1 MDIAS
6 LEVQRP
12 PSAQSKAEATLQTS
26 SGNPLG
32 PSAKLAQANDVN
44 ASPGASTSLKRP
56 SSPLRTSPNPLHRPT
71 SVSALLQVD
80 LGPLDLFKD
89 REMNN
94 GNPPGSRPLTPRA
107 PSKVKTPRPLTPQA
121 VANLMA
127 ESTQLVGPAV
137 PRSPDAG
144 MARPLNVS
152 DALGYLDAVK
162 VQFQDKPDVY
172 NHFLDIMKDF
182 KSQA

>member
-1 MDIAS
+1 
-6 LEVQRP
+6 
-12 PSAQSKAEATLQTS
+12 
-26 SGNPLG
+26 
-32 PSAKLAQANDVN
+32 
-44 ASPGASTSLKRP
+44 
-56 SSPLRTSPNPLHRPT
+56 
-71 SVSALLQVD
+71 
-80 LGPLDLFKD
+80 
-89 REMNN
+89 MNN
-94 GNPPGSRPLTPRA
+94 HPPGSRPLTPRTTS
-107 PSKVKTPRPLTPQA
+107 SKVRTPRSLTPQA
-121 VANLMA
+121 VASLIG
-127 ESTQLVGPAV
+127 EGTQLVGPAA